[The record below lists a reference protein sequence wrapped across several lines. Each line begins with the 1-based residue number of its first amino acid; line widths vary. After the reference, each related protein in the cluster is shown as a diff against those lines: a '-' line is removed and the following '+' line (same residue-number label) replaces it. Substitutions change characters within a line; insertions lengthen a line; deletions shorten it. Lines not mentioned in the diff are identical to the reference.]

1 MYQQMSCN
9 FPRRGRYGNEKE
21 FMVVARENDCER
33 KEREGKEYIVE
44 RKSRIGKRKGRSYK
58 EKEWR

>member
-44 RKSRIGKRKGRSYK
+44 RKSRIGKRK
-58 EKEWR
+58 